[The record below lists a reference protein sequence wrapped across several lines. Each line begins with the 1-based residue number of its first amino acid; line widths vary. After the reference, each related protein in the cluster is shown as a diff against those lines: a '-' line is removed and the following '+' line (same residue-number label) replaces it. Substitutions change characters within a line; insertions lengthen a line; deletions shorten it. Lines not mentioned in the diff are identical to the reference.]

1 MSLVDFGRYLM
12 RVWPALLGVL
22 LTLPALAGEIP
33 LSERRSGFEFMSPP
47 NQEMQGD
54 DMLNP
59 GMLWVGEG
67 EALWKQPPEGGGQ
80 ACAGCHDDAAQSMRG
95 VATRYPDFNETLN
108 TPISLQQRI
117 NLCRTQNQKQEAFAP
132 ESRPLLALSAYIGH
146 WSRGLPVT
154 PSQDARLNPHR
165 ARGKELFTTPMGQL
179 NFSCAQC
186 HDDNWGGKL
195 AGSPIPQA
203 HPTGYPIYRLEW
215 QSLGSLQRRLR
226 NCLIGVRAEPY
237 EWDAPE
243 MVQLE
248 LFLMSRA
255 AGMKLET
262 PGVRP

>member
-1 MSLVDFGRYLM
+1 MILLCLT
-12 RVWPALLGVL
+12 LLGIL
-22 LTLPALAGEIP
+22 LAAPAFAGEIP
-33 LSERRSGFEFMSPP
+33 LTERRSGFAFMTRPT
-47 NQEMQGD
+47 QEMQRD

-67 EALWKQPPEGGGQ
+67 EKLWKQAPEDGGK

-95 VATRYPDFNETLN
+95 VATRYPDFSATLN
-108 TPISLQQRI
+108 RPVSLQQRI
-117 NLCRTQNQKQEAFAP
+117 NLCRTENQKQEAFAP
-132 ESRPLLALSAYIGH
+132 ESRPLLALAVYIGH
-146 WSRGLPVT
+146 WSRGLAIT

-165 ARGKELFTTPMGQL
+165 ARGKELFATPMGQL
-179 NFSCAQC
+179 GFSCAQC
-186 HDDNWGGKL
+186 HDDNWGGRL

-248 LFLMSRA
+248 LYLMSRA

-262 PGVRP
+262 PAVRP